1 MITNQQSKKIISILK
16 ALASSGKTNFSLNQL
31 RVIIALERLVARL
44 ESNLILSQHLV
55 FKGGFALL
63 KHLNS
68 ARFTHD
74 LDASY
79 FLFPLEK
86 LIPLIKDSITA
97 DIEDGLWYGDVRH
110 DSILIENDYD
120 GIRFNCAFQIGE
132 PPDSEAKIKKLSRIH
147 FDIGLPDEKSPQLEK
162 MEMPSFIENSRPV
175 SWYVYPLEQIFAE
188 KLETFVKRG
197 AKSSRAKDLYDM
209 VSIYPHCSNATILV
223 KAIQRVFKDRN
234 TNLPKSLRVFGEN
247 LDLEILRASWKS
259 IMMPEP
265 KPLFDD
271 TWHKLLNIL
280 SAIEEKF

>member
-1 MITNQQSKKIISILK
+1 MTTNKQSKKIVSALK
-16 ALASSGKTNFSLNQL
+16 GLASSGKTEFSLNQL

-44 ESNLILSQHLV
+44 ESNPILSKHLV

-79 FLFPLEK
+79 FLFPLDR
-86 LIPLIKDSITA
+86 LIPLIKDSISA
-97 DIEDGLWYGDVRH
+97 NLEDGLWYGDVRH
-110 DSILIENDYD
+110 ESILIENDYD

-132 PPDSEAKIKKLSRIH
+132 SPNSEAKIKKLSRIH
-147 FDIGLPDEKSPQLEK
+147 FDIGLSDEKFPQLEK
-162 MEMPSFIENSRPV
+162 MDMPSFIEDNRSV

-197 AKSSRAKDLYDM
+197 AKNSRAKDLYDM
-209 VSIYPHCSNATILV
+209 VSIYPHCSNAVNLTKTI
-223 KAIQRVFKDRN
+223 QQVFRDRN
-234 TNLPKSLRVFGEN
+234 TDLPKSVKVFGEN
-247 LDLEILRASWKS
+247 LDLEILRASWRS
-259 IMMPEP
+259 VIIPEP
-265 KPLFDD
+265 KPSFDD

-280 SAIEEKF
+280 SALEEQF